1 MHFLFHIDEQNT
13 EPLYKQICDSI
24 KTAILEGRLKQGD
37 KLPSSRTL
45 SDTLGVSRVTASRS
59 LDELASQGYIKLS
72 AGSRAT
78 VTWHQKPDSENSKKY
93 FASAD
98 PTTFLS
104 DCSTPNDELIPP
116 RLSGYAKRLLH
127 RVSLEADSMA
137 VFSELNFGAS
147 LLDELP
153 VHRWRDMVYGSARL
167 KDSDITPY
175 VGEPLGYPP
184 LRKVLSEYL
193 GRVRMLECSPDQIA
207 IASGAEAG
215 LDLIIRLIL
224 EPGDLVG
231 VEDPCSPLLRTTFLT
246 HGARLMPIRVDEEG
260 IVVDQLLDCDEV
272 PRLLYLTPS
281 RHDPTGVALST
292 SRRRQLLSWARKN
305 GTFIIEDDFDNE
317 YIYGQRP
324 VPPLWTMDE
333 GNVVIYRYNFWRA
346 LYPLVRCGFMVLPP
360 QLVPI
365 VSRAKAIAERE
376 VSYLEQ
382 RALTQMIGEGHLDRH
397 IRRTKG
403 MYAKRRAAL
412 YQAITRD
419 LKKYATI
426 SQMSTGMHL
435 IVHFKSQF
443 KEAQLIKNA
452 AEIQVPMVSTSSYYF
467 DEPRVNEFMFSFA
480 HHDEESI
487 SRTIHRLAERLEQIE
502 RSASSDVLEP
512 DFASIAAAAFN
523 SSNNAFGSPV
533 APPQHI

>member
-1 MHFLFHIDEQNT
+1 MHFLFHIDEQNS

-24 KTAILEGRLKQGD
+24 KGAIIEGRLKNGD

-78 VTWHQKPDSENSKKY
+78 VTWNHKPESDTIKKY
-93 FASAD
+93 LASAH
-98 PTTFLS
+98 PQTLLS
-104 DCSTPNDELIPP
+104 DCSTPSEELTPP

-127 RVSLEADSMA
+127 RVSLEAESMA
-137 VFSELNFGAS
+137 VFSELNFGAA

-153 VHRWRDMVYGSARL
+153 VHRWREMIYGSARV

-175 VGEPLGYPP
+175 IGEPLGFPP
-184 LRKVLSEYL
+184 LRKALAEYL
-193 GRVRMLECSPDQIA
+193 GRVRMLECSSDQIA
-207 IASGAEAG
+207 VASGAEAG

-231 VEDPCSPLLRTTFLT
+231 IENPCSPLVRTTFLT
-246 HGARLMPIRVDEEG
+246 HAARLMPISVDEDG
-260 IVVDQLLDCDEV
+260 IVVDELLNCDEA

-281 RHDPTGVALST
+281 RHDPTGVTLST

-324 VPPLWTMDE
+324 APPLWAMDE
-333 GNVVIYRYNFWRA
+333 GNIVIYRYNFWRA

-365 VSRAKAIAERE
+365 VARAKAIAERE
-376 VSYLEQ
+376 VSFLEQ
-382 RALTQMIGEGHLDRH
+382 RALTQMISEGHLDRH

-403 MYAKRRAAL
+403 IYARRRAAL

-435 IVHFKSQF
+435 IVHFNSQF
-443 KEAQLIKNA
+443 KEGQLIKAA
-452 AEIQVPMVSTSSYYF
+452 AEMQVPMVSTSSYYF
-467 DEPRVNEFMFSFA
+467 DEPRVNEFMVGFA
-480 HHDEESI
+480 HHDEETI
-487 SRTIHRLAERLEQIE
+487 SRIIHRLAERLEQIE
-502 RSASSDVLEP
+502 RAASADQLQP
-512 DFASIAAAAFN
+512 DIARIAAAAFN
-523 SSNNAFGSPV
+523 SPTGAFEASI
-533 APPQHI
+533 APPHL